1 MRFEV
6 DGMRPMDLDLTYVPY
21 LEQLIAGRPVPTHLE
36 DVAVRR
42 ARVAEARRS
51 LVVSPPEDVLIETM
65 EIRDGGHT
73 IPIRVYRPRSQAQDQ
88 MLPAIVYF
96 HGGGWMYGSAE
107 QSDPMSVAYCRSVGA
122 VVVSPDYRLSPE
134 HPFPA
139 GFDDC
144 YRTLCWVAAE
154 APSLRVDPSRLAV
167 TGESSGGN
175 LAAACAI
182 EARDRGGPSLSL
194 QVLNYPALD
203 VAFDTAS
210 YRENAEAPVLSAVEM
225 RYFWDAYL
233 PDGLDT
239 SDPRALPLRASSLGG
254 LAPAHIVVAEYDPLR
269 DDGIAYAAR
278 LEADGTPVS
287 LTHAR
292 RLPHGFMR
300 ALAMSSDVRDIVDN
314 IADAFQRAF
323 RPDGQ

>member
-1 MRFEV
+1 
-6 DGMRPMDLDLTYVPY
+6 MDLDPSYVPY

-51 LVVSPPEDVLIETM
+51 LVTSPPDDVVIETM
-65 EIRDGGHT
+65 EVRHGGHA
-73 IPIRVYRPRSQAQDQ
+73 IPVRVYRPSSQAQGQ
-88 MLPAIVYF
+88 QLPAIVYF

-107 QSDPMSVAYCRSVGA
+107 QSDPLSVAYCRSVGA
-122 VVVSPDYRLSPE
+122 VVISPDYRLSPE

-144 YRTLCWVAAE
+144 YRTLCWVADQAS
-154 APSLRVDPSRLAV
+154 SLGVDLTRLAV

-182 EARDRGGPSLSL
+182 ETRDRGGPSLCL

-203 VAFDTAS
+203 ADFDTLS
-210 YRENAEAPVLSAVEM
+210 YRENAEAPVLSAAEM
-225 RYFWDAYL
+225 KYFWRNYL
-233 PDGLDT
+233 PDRLDT
-239 SDPRALPLRASSLGG
+239 ADPRAVPLRASSLAG

-269 DDGIAYAAR
+269 DDGTTYAAR
-278 LEADGTPVS
+278 LEADGTPVT
-287 LTHAR
+287 LTHAP

-300 ALAMSSDVRDIVDN
+300 ALAMSDDVRDIVDS
-314 IADAFQRAF
+314 IAAAF
-323 RPDGQ
+323 RQAFRADE